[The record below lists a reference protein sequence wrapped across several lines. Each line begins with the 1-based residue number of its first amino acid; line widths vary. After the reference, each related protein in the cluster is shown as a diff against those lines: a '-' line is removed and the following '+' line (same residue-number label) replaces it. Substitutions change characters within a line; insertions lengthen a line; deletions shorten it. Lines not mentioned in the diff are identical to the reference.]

1 MAQNL
6 RQPEILD
13 LARQH
18 GRVTVDG
25 LAAHFGVTVQT
36 VRRDLSELADA
47 GRLARVHGGA
57 VLPSGLSNIAYQD
70 RRRLNAEA
78 KATIA
83 TDTAKLIPNGASL
96 FLNIGTTTEAVAQ
109 ALLHHESLLVVTN
122 NMNVANILI
131 ENTGCEVIVA
141 GGTVRPTDGGLIGHM
156 TLRMIEQFSLDF
168 AVIGCSAIDARGD
181 ILDFDTAEVSV
192 SQTMLARARSSILVA
207 DHEKFARHAPAR
219 IANLKEV
226 DHFVTDHPLPLALQ
240 ASPTQGSAKPHT
252 R

>member
-1 MAQNL
+1 M
-6 RQPEILD
+6 
-13 LARQH
+13 
-18 GRVTVDG
+18 
-25 LAAHFGVTVQT
+25 
-36 VRRDLSELADA
+36 LSPD
-47 GRLARVHGGA
+47 
-57 VLPSGLSNIAYQD
+57 
-70 RRRLNAEA
+70 
-78 KATIA
+78 
-83 TDTAKLIPNGASL
+83 GASL

-156 TLRMIEQFSLDF
+156 TLRMIELFSLDF